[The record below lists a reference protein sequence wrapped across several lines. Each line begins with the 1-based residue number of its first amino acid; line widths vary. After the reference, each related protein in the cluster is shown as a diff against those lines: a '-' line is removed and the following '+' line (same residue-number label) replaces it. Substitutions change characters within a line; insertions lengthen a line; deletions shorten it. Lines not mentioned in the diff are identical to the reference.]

1 MAEALIVL
9 GAVAASSQL
18 AEQCLGI
25 IKLIAGLYL
34 RFRNAPESIRKQT
47 VQVEQLIAISRL
59 VQHNPSLQ
67 TDLVASVL
75 GNCFAVAGQLGE
87 ELRKLSVSAGDGKVE
102 GIWTVIVGLTKE
114 EKILALFERL
124 DQEKSML
131 ALCIEAIDS

>member
-1 MAEALIVL
+1 MAEALVIL

-34 RFRNAPESIRKQT
+34 KFRNAPESIRRQT
-47 VQVEQLIAISRL
+47 VQVEQLIAITRL

-67 TDLVASVL
+67 TDLVASIL
-75 GNCFAVAGQLGE
+75 RNCFAAAGQLEE
-87 ELRKLSVSAGDGKVE
+87 ELRKLSISAGDGKIKK
-102 GIWTVIVGLTKE
+102 IWTAIVGLTKE

-124 DQEKSML
+124 DQEKSIL
-131 ALCIEAIDS
+131 ALCIETIDS